1 MPLQKIAAFLLLAG
15 LVTHVPS
22 WAEEQAKPDVESA
35 SETGKNEIPV
45 CPKLVPIQ
53 VALSPDYPAADRVEV
68 IETYEVPKRVEYAVA
83 CELERQGYGVAK
95 PFQLKITINKFRLR
109 SGVTA
114 AFASLTSGAD
124 RLGMNV
130 EVLVQGE
137 AEPWRF
143 DEGDSTMKGGWNMP
157 APSQR
162 LNRMVQKTAEDL
174 ISKVKKKG
182 YLKEA

>member
-1 MPLQKIAAFLLLAG
+1 MQAQKLAVFLLLAG
-15 LVTHVPS
+15 CLGLPS
-22 WAEEQAKPDVESA
+22 AEADEAVKPAVESA

-45 CPKLVPIQ
+45 CPKLVPIE
-53 VALSPDYPAADRVEV
+53 ATLSADYPEADRVEV
-68 IETYEVPKRVEYAVA
+68 LKTYEVPKRVEYAIA

-109 SGVTA
+109 SGGSA
-114 AFASLTSGAD
+114 AVAGIMAGVD

-137 AEPWRF
+137 SEPWRF
-143 DEGDSTMKGGWNMP
+143 DVSNKTAKGGWRMP

-162 LNRMVQKTAEDL
+162 LNLMVQKNAKDV
-174 ISKVKKKG
+174 ISKIKKKG